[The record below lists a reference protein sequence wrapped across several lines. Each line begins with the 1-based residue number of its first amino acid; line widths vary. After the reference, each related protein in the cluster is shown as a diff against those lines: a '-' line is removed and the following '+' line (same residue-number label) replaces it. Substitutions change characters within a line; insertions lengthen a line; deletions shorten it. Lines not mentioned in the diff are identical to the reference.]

1 MRRTLA
7 WVLALLLPGAALAQS
22 TASLPDQAGDEGLP
36 LWEIGGG
43 IGAAVTPDYPSA
55 SGTTT
60 RVLPL
65 PVVIYR
71 GDFLRLGDGSVA
83 SGRLFRSDRVELD
96 VSLNGSFDAESDD
109 VDARAGMPD
118 LGFIFEVGPEIEI
131 ILTDPAITDR
141 RLKLELP
148 VRAAFSFEDGDVSSR
163 GYVFSPQLEY
173 EREFRGGDYEFS
185 ASITPSIASRK
196 LHDYF
201 FSVAPE
207 FATPSRS
214 AFEARGGYLQTALG
228 LTLQRRTDNSFAA
241 IGVRLNVLDGSANDD
256 SPLFRS
262 RDTVGVFALWVV
274 KLWESDK
281 RVER

>member
-1 MRRTLA
+1 MIRALA
-7 WVLALLLPGAALAQS
+7 IVLAVLMPGAALAQS
-22 TASLPDQAGDEGLP
+22 SASLPDQAGDEGLP
-36 LWEIGGG
+36 LWEVGGG

-55 SGTTT
+55 SSTTT

-83 SGRLFRSDRVELD
+83 SGRLFRSDRVEFD
-96 VSLNGSFDAESDD
+96 VSLNGSFDAESED
-109 VDARAGMPD
+109 VNARAGMPD

-131 ILTDPAITDR
+131 LLTDPTVTDR

-148 VRAAFSFEDGDVSSR
+148 VRAAFSLDDRELSSR
-163 GYVFSPQLEY
+163 GFVFSPQLEY
-173 EREFRGGDYEFS
+173 EYEWGDYEFS
-185 ASITPSIASRK
+185 ASVTPTVASRK

-201 FSVAPE
+201 FTVAPE
-207 FATPSRS
+207 FATPSRN
-214 AFEARGGYLQTALG
+214 AYEASGGYMQTALG
-228 LTLQRRTDNSFAA
+228 LTLQRETRNSFTAV
-241 IGVRLNVLDGSANDD
+241 GVRLNVLGGSANAD

-262 RDTVGVFALWVV
+262 NQTVGVFALWVV

>member
-1 MRRTLA
+1 MIR
-7 WVLALLLPGAALAQS
+7 VLAAVLVLAPGTALAQS
-22 TASLPDQAGDEGLP
+22 SVSLPDQGGDEGLP

-83 SGRLFRSDRVELD
+83 SGRLFRSDRVELG
-96 VSLNGSFDAESDD
+96 VSLNGSFDAESDS
-109 VDARAGMPD
+109 VEARSGMPD

-131 ILTDPAITDR
+131 ILTDPAVSDR

-148 VRAAFSFEDGDVSSR
+148 VRAAFSLDDQKISSR

-173 EREFRGGDYEFS
+173 EHEFGGDYEFS
-185 ASITPSIASRK
+185 ASITPTLASRR

-201 FSVAPE
+201 FTVAPA
-207 FATPSRS
+207 FATPSR
-214 AFEARGGYLQTALG
+214 ATYDARGGYMQTALG
-228 LTLQRRTDNSFAA
+228 LTLQRRTRNSFAA
-241 IGVRLNVLDGSANDD
+241 IGLRVNVLDGSANTD
-256 SPLFRS
+256 SPLFRE
-262 RDTVGVFALWVV
+262 RQTVGVFALWVV
-274 KLWESDK
+274 NLWESEK

>member
-1 MRRTLA
+1 MIRA
-7 WVLALLLPGAALAQS
+7 VACAFAVLLPGAALAQS
-22 TASLPDQAGDEGLP
+22 SVSLPDQDGDEGLP
-36 LWEIGGG
+36 LWEVGGG
-43 IGAAVTPDYPSA
+43 IGAAVTPDYPAA
-55 SGTTT
+55 SGTTP

-83 SGRLFRSDRVELD
+83 SGRLFRSDRLEFD

-109 VDARAGMPD
+109 VNARAGMPD

-131 ILTDPAITDR
+131 LLTDPAVTDR

-148 VRAAFSFEDGDVSSR
+148 VRAAFSVDDLELSSR

-173 EREFRGGDYEFS
+173 EYEFGGGDYEFS
-185 ASITPSIASRK
+185 ASITPTVASRR

-207 FATPSRS
+207 FATPSRP

-228 LTLQRRTDNSFAA
+228 LTLQRRTRNSFAA
-241 IGVRLNVLDGSANDD
+241 IGLRLNVLDGGANAD

-262 RDTVGVFALWVV
+262 RQTVGVFALWVV
-274 KLWESDK
+274 KLWESEQ

>member
-1 MRRTLA
+1 MKRALA
-7 WVLALLLPGAALAQS
+7 AALVAFLPGIALGQATTS
-22 TASLPDQAGDEGLP
+22 IPEQAGDEGLP
-36 LWEIGGG
+36 LWEVAGG
-43 IGAAVTPDYPSA
+43 IGVATTPDYPSA
-55 SGTTT
+55 SSTTT

-65 PVVIYR
+65 PLVIYR

-96 VSLNGSFDAESDD
+96 ISLNGSFDAESED
-109 VDARAGMPD
+109 VSARAGMPD

-131 ILTDPAITDR
+131 VLTDPAVTDR

-148 VRAAFSFEDGDVSSR
+148 VRAAFSVDDREPSSR
-163 GYVFSPQLEY
+163 GFVFSPQLEY
-173 EREFRGGDYEFS
+173 ERTFGGGDYEFS
-185 ASITPSIASRK
+185 TSITPTVASRK

-201 FSVAPE
+201 FTVAPE
-207 FATPSRS
+207 FATPSR
-214 AFEARGGYLQTALG
+214 AAYEARGGYMQTAFSLK
-228 LTLQRRTDNSFAA
+228 LQRRTRNSFTAV
-241 IGVRLNVLDGSANDD
+241 GVTLNVLGGSANAD

-262 RDTVGVFALWVV
+262 RQNVGVFALWVV

>member
-1 MRRTLA
+1 MIRA
-7 WVLALLLPGAALAQS
+7 LALAITALLAGTALAQTS
-22 TASLPDQAGDEGLP
+22 ASLPDQAGDEGLP
-36 LWEIGGG
+36 LWEVGGG

-55 SGTTT
+55 SSTTP
-60 RVLPL
+60 RALPL

-96 VSLNGSFDAESDD
+96 VSLNGSFDAESDN
-109 VDARAGMPD
+109 VSARAGMPD

-131 ILTDPAITDR
+131 VLTDPAVTDR

-148 VRAAFSFEDGDVSSR
+148 VRAAFSLDDRELSSR
-163 GYVFSPQLEY
+163 GFVFSPQLEY
-173 EREFRGGDYEFS
+173 EHEFGGGDYEIS
-185 ASITPSIASRK
+185 ASITPTVASRK

-201 FSVAPE
+201 FTVAPE
-207 FATPSRS
+207 FSTPTR
-214 AFEARGGYLQTALG
+214 AAYEARGGYLQTALG
-228 LTLQRRTDNSFAA
+228 LTLQRRTRNSFAA
-241 IGVRLNVLDGSANDD
+241 VGVRLNVLGGSANAD

-262 RDTVGVFALWVV
+262 RQNVGVFALWVV
-274 KLWESDK
+274 KLWESEK